1 MKVPDIGALLR
12 CARLRWGGDLDY
24 KLGEHPA
31 TLTDLERAAHTQRM
45 REITRALGWYT
56 YTVDKLKATMRDD
69 FRIRVARR
77 FAAWRRL
84 DALEARA
91 AGSYEALPK
100 RRSSQMCRYRKVTIR
115 NG

>member
-1 MKVPDIGALLR
+1 
-12 CARLRWGGDLDY
+12 
-24 KLGEHPA
+24 
-31 TLTDLERAAHTQRM
+31 
-45 REITRALGWYT
+45 
-56 YTVDKLKATMRDD
+56 MRDD